1 MFYFVLFARRFHK
14 PNFSPN
20 NQMYSQRL
28 GFEYGKKRLEK
39 LEKMQVIQTINIR
52 RKKKKNTNDTNV
64 ITTSTEAA
72 VNQNRNCH
80 MLPCC

>member
-28 GFEYGKKRLEK
+28 DFEYGKKRLEK
-39 LEKMQVIQTINIR
+39 LEKMQVIQSTFAE
-52 RKKKKNTNDTNV
+52 KK
-64 ITTSTEAA
+64 I
-72 VNQNRNCH
+72 Q
-80 MLPCC
+80 MIQM

>member
-28 GFEYGKKRLEK
+28 DFEYGKKRLEK

-52 RKKKKNTNDTNV
+52 RKKNTNDTNV

-72 VNQNRNCH
+72 INQNRNCH

>member
-28 GFEYGKKRLEK
+28 DFEYGKKK
-39 LEKMQVIQTINIR
+39 IGKIGKNAGDTNNQHSQ
-52 RKKKKNTNDTNV
+52 KKK
-64 ITTSTEAA
+64 I
-72 VNQNRNCH
+72 Q
-80 MLPCC
+80 MIQM

>member
-28 GFEYGKKRLEK
+28 DFEYGKKRLEK
-39 LEKMQVIQTINIR
+39 LEKMQLIQSTFAE
-52 RKKKKNTNDTNV
+52 KK
-64 ITTSTEAA
+64 I
-72 VNQNRNCH
+72 Q
-80 MLPCC
+80 MIQM